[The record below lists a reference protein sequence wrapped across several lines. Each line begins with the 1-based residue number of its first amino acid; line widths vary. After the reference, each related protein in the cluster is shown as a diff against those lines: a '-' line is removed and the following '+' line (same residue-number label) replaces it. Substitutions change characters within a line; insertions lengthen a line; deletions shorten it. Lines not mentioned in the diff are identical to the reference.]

1 MTDRAFEN
9 LGLSRLA
16 EECTF
21 DMEPLEEEE
30 ERQVIKD
37 WQGKEGKAK
46 GDTAEWVDTISQETH
61 RWPRHIHS
69 YSTSAAHVLK
79 QSGGEMTAEG
89 LRIVMEK
96 GRVNRREYDRGRTK
110 NLAYNEFMGLA
121 ELFQHVSLEI
131 GLTDEQIKRLIGESG
146 FERALSKGVLYKRG
160 LRYSI
165 PIPSLR
171 DYMVQEWLVEK
182 EHAAQEQSRSKLLP
196 DVDPEKKDS
205 QKESENHTTD
215 SPSPEKEERKEPTT
229 PKSGEGNLGQ
239 DPPQGRDPF
248 DSDRDTDMG
257 MER

>member
-1 MTDRAFEN
+1 
-9 LGLSRLA
+9 
-16 EECTF
+16 
-21 DMEPLEEEE
+21 
-30 ERQVIKD
+30 
-37 WQGKEGKAK
+37 
-46 GDTAEWVDTISQETH
+46 
-61 RWPRHIHS
+61 
-69 YSTSAAHVLK
+69 
-79 QSGGEMTAEG
+79 MTAEG

-205 QKESENHTTD
+205 KRNRKTIQQTVPRPKKRRGKNPRH
-215 SPSPEKEERKEPTT
+215 PSRGKAILAG
-229 PKSGEGNLGQ
+229 S
-239 DPPQGRDPF
+239 PQGRDPF